1 MTTFAWLS
9 PSDSTA
15 IILGFNKLVCIGFP
29 FQYPRLVT
37 PIRLT
42 GDNPKI
48 NSRGNPLPSAIRVP
62 RPLIRLT
69 RIQFDDQAVVYIAG
83 DVGAIRHRIQRAFK
97 LLGIDSDTAGHSALR
112 RQVQR
117 FPNPNL
123 LA

>member
-42 GDNPKI
+42 GNNLKI

-62 RPLIRLT
+62 RPLIRLP
-69 RIQFDDQAVVYIAG
+69 RIQFDDQAFV
-83 DVGAIRHRIQRAFK
+83 DVTSDVAAFRHGLERAFEF
-97 LLGIDSDTAGHSALR
+97 LGIDC
-112 RQVQR
+112 
-117 FPNPNL
+117 NPTRH
-123 LA
+123 

>member
-48 NSRGNPLPSAIRVP
+48 NSRGNPLPSPIRVP

-69 RIQFDDQAVVYIAG
+69 PIQFDYPAFLYFASHVT
-83 DVGAIRHRIQRAFK
+83 AIRHHLERAFK
-97 LLGIDSDTAGHSALR
+97 LLGIDSDPARHSALLS
-112 RQVQR
+112 QV
-117 FPNPNL
+117 
-123 LA
+123 